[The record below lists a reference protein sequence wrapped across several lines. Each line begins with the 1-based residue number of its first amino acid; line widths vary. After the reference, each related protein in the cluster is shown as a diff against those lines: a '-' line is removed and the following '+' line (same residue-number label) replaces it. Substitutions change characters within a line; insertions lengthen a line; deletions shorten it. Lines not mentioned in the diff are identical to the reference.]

1 MQGERFDEAA
11 LNDAFA
17 RQDALLAKLRESVK
31 AAMASVH
38 EALDDR
44 QRKTAASLLE
54 GGGLFVGG
62 GGPCGGRDHGHHHR
76 HGSSQG
82 EGPYRAAWT

>member
-31 AAMASVH
+31 AAHA
-38 EALDDR
+38 
-44 QRKTAASLLE
+44 KAAA
-54 GGGLFVGG
+54 
-62 GGPCGGRDHGHHHR
+62 R
-76 HGSSQG
+76 SSESSFREPAKARREPSSG
-82 EGPYRAAWT
+82 VSA